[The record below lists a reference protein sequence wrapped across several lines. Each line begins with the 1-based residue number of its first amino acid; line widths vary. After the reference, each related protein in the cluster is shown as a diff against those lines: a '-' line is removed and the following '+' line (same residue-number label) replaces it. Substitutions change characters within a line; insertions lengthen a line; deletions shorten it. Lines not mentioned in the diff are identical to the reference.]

1 MPTYYKMLVDREY
14 ILQNLRALQTA
25 NFREAEENLHEKLK
39 TMPGAVD
46 HLVAIMSSD
55 EQGTEP
61 TI

>member
-1 MPTYYKMLVDREY
+1 MLVDREY